1 MVEPLELARDLEDM
15 IVAQGEPFGSTSIY
29 AQYRVYKLAREHGVT
44 VTLDGQGA
52 DELLAGYHG
61 YPGQR
66 LHSLLDHGSWCQ
78 AVGFLRQWSRWP
90 GRTLARGL
98 KGIADE
104 FADAPA
110 SWRHAPTCRASRV
123 DRTGWMRARCA
134 SAACVL
140 GFPGRSPLNLP
151 CAGGA

>member
-1 MVEPLELARDLEDM
+1 M

-66 LHSLLDHGSWCQ
+66 VHSLLDQ
-78 AVGFLRQWSRWP
+78 GFWSEAA
-90 GRTLARGL
+90 GFFSSGHTG
-98 KGIADE
+98 
-104 FADAPA
+104 PA
-110 SWRHAPTCRASRV
+110 ALSHMALRASSMNSP
-123 DRTGWMRARCA
+123 TTLCTRACIESSVVTRCH
-134 SAACVL
+134 S
-140 GFPGRSPLNLP
+140 G
-151 CAGGA
+151 